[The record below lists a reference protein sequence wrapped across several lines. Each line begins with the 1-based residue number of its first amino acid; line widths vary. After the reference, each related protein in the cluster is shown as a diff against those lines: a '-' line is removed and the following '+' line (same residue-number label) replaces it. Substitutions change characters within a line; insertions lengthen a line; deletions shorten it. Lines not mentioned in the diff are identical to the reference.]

1 MTYRIKEIFFTQQGE
16 GKNTGK
22 DFIFVRFSGCNL
34 WSGKEKNRA
43 SAICSFCDTDFYGT
57 DGINGGKYL
66 AKDLIEKIKSLWI
79 SADSQIRVVLT
90 GGEPL
95 LQVDK
100 GLINALKT
108 ENIYIAVETNGTLEA
123 PDGIDWI
130 CMSPKA
136 NTEIKLRKGS
146 EVKVVYPQKNLNP
159 DNFNVLDFKNFYIQ
173 PMDGIDQKDN
183 IKRSEKFV
191 LDHPKWK
198 LSLQTHK
205 ILGIP

>member
-1 MTYRIKEIFFTQQGE
+1 MKYRIKEIFFTQQGE

-34 WSGKEKNRA
+34 WSGQEKHRA
-43 SAICSFCDTDFYGT
+43 SAICKFCDTDFYGT

-66 AKDLIEKIKSLWI
+66 AKELIEKIKSLWI

-100 GLINALKT
+100 GLISALKK

-173 PMDGIDQKDN
+173 PMDSENYEDN
-183 IKRSEKFV
+183 VSQSVKYCMQN
-191 LDHPKWK
+191 PNWK

-205 ILGIP
+205 ILGIR

>member
-1 MTYRIKEIFFTQQGE
+1 MKYRIKEIFFTQQGE

-34 WSGKEKNRA
+34 WSGQEKHRA
-43 SAICSFCDTDFYGT
+43 SAICKFCDTDFYGT
-57 DGINGGKYL
+57 DGINGGKYQ
-66 AKDLIEKIKSLWI
+66 AKELIEKIKSLWI

-100 GLINALKT
+100 GLISALKK

-136 NTEIKLRKGS
+136 NTEIKLKKGS

-173 PMDGIDQKDN
+173 PMDSENYEDN
-183 IKRSEKFV
+183 VSQSVKYCMQN
-191 LDHPKWK
+191 PNWK

-205 ILGIP
+205 ILGIR